1 MNIGKEDFYFSILEQ
16 KIENKFLFPIKINI
30 NGLCFGTFDSPTY
43 MPSFIASL
51 KSLIE
56 NKYLLNNEL
65 NKINFLDKIFINN
78 DFIDNYY
85 FTLEETFDDFSKRA
99 ARNDRFVFFL
109 FQLHEDPFFTYPN
122 LDVGRV
128 YAESVPIDSVKFA
141 VKELIKYRNQYF

>member
-65 NKINFLDKIFINN
+65 NKIKDVFAWIT
-78 DFIDNYY
+78 IDLNTRQMLTY
-85 FTLEETFDDFSKRA
+85 S
-99 ARNDRFVFFL
+99 
-109 FQLHEDPFFTYPN
+109 LHESSCN
-122 LDVGRV
+122 RV
-128 YAESVPIDSVKFA
+128 KINV
-141 VKELIKYRNQYF
+141 

>member
-1 MNIGKEDFYFSILEQ
+1 MDYRQPLVAEFMSTVGQWD
-16 KIENKFLFPIKINI
+16 
-30 NGLCFGTFDSPTY
+30 GTSVLSHPQPKDDAELATY
-43 MPSFIASL
+43 KLRL
-51 KSLIE
+51 KL
-56 NKYLLNNEL
+56 
-65 NKINFLDKIFINN
+65 
-78 DFIDNYY
+78 
-85 FTLEETFDDFSKRA
+85 TLEETFDDFSKRA